1 SERSVEAVGNEVEG
15 RPARQLDGVVLVMRE
30 DEHRGVVRRFLA
42 PPTAPFLL
50 PGPANRPEHVAPHHV
65 GATWPQEQ
73 VASASVGLVERL
85 VEVPRMELDAATAE
99 RTLEALVRARD
110 VSVQRDRHVAWSCV
124 HVTSTA

>member
-1 SERSVEAVGNEVEG
+1 A
-15 RPARQLDGVVLVMRE
+15 
-30 DEHRGVVRRFLA
+30 
-42 PPTAPFLL
+42 APFLL
-50 PGPANRPEHVAPHHV
+50 PGPANRPEHIAPHHV

-110 VSVQRDRHVAWSCV
+110 VSVQRDRHVACSCV
-124 HVTSTA
+124 HVTSTAERRRIQRDATSSTALSSSSERRISPVRIAYIVGSMISSA